1 MAIEVKRI
9 WFWQRRRYL
18 RAGWSISTTPL
29 GWRFRI
35 WPSAHRLSDRTEPC
49 EISRYPNG
57 APMFAPDGM
66 MLDDKG
72 NRSIFDDV
80 DE

>member
-1 MAIEVKRI
+1 MITIKVSGNKGSCKTLLIGQFEEVLNRFNINYITKDDEHTIEI
-9 WFWQRRRYL
+9 LDDDIRYK
-18 RAGWSISTTPL
+18 IIKP
-29 GWRFRI
+29 
-35 WPSAHRLSDRTEPC
+35 
-49 EISRYPNG
+49 
-57 APMFAPDGM
+57 M

>member
-1 MAIEVKRI
+1 MAAMSLPERLNKLANLIEDDAE
-9 WFWQRRRYL
+9 WFSTAEIGDEELIALL
-18 RAGWSISTTPL
+18 REAARATTK
-29 GWRFRI
+29 
-35 WPSAHRLSDRTEPC
+35 H
-49 EISRYPNG
+49 PNG